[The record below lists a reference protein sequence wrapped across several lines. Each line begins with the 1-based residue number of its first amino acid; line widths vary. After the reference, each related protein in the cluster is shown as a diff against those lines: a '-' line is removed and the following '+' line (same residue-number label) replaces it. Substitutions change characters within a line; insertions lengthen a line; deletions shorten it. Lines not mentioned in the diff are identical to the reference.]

1 MSEASTGEPT
11 HSEISEREQLNRD
24 VEALVA
30 RVTTARNLS
39 GRDLE
44 KFVKCEPVEVV
55 SCDPSASSVSGGVSG
70 QIDALGRYALGTK
83 SRLEIQ
89 QKRIPVAGSENSGRF
104 IAIKAMFTDAFQD
117 RFDTTNIE
125 LRCFYEEG
133 SEKLVNPGITLRSS
147 SRKVELADDGR
158 ISKTESSSIREE
170 MGNIATERA
179 TLGEI
184 TSILEQRG
192 IIEPIPQA
200 GMQSAETITASVTPS
215 PVQSPTVV

>member
-1 MSEASTGEPT
+1 MSEAAT
-11 HSEISEREQLNRD
+11 SETVHVEMSEREQLNKD

-30 RVTTARNLS
+30 RITTARNLP

-44 KFVKCEPVEVV
+44 KFVKGEPVEVV

-158 ISKTESSSIREE
+158 ISKTEPSSIREE
-170 MGNIATERA
+170 IGDIATERA
-179 TLGEI
+179 TLEEI

-192 IIEPIPQA
+192 IIEPMPQA
-200 GMQSAETITASVTPS
+200 NTQAVETVSTPVN
-215 PVQSPTVV
+215 PATNPTVA